1 MVIDERQWRIGQE
14 AGMTEAAWQRL
25 IQDAHALRSLIG
37 RQVRYLGQ
45 LYEITDIVLD
55 EDLMILS
62 ADEDSEVQEDSYGR
76 AHRLVPRQQSLRFR
90 DAEGHPTNLWQDLEF
105 IDGASGT

>member
-1 MVIDERQWRIGQE
+1 
-14 AGMTEAAWQRL
+14 MTEVAWQQL

-37 RQVRYLGQ
+37 RQVRYLDR

-105 IDGASGT
+105 IDGAPGT

>member
-1 MVIDERQWRIGQE
+1 MSQ
-14 AGMTEAAWQRL
+14 AALQHL
-25 IQDAHALRSLIG
+25 VQNAQALRELIG
-37 RQVRYLGQ
+37 CRVRYLGRT
-45 LYEITDIVLD
+45 YEITDIVLD

-76 AHRLVPRQQSLRFR
+76 AHRLVPKQQGLRFR

-105 IDGASGT
+105 LDGSPGL

>member
-1 MVIDERQWRIGQE
+1 MLIDERRRR
-14 AGMTEAAWQRL
+14 AGGSMKQAALQKL
-25 IQDAHALRSLIG
+25 IQDGRALRGLIG

-45 LYEITDIVLD
+45 DYEITDILLD

-76 AHRLVPRQQSLRFR
+76 AHRLVPRQQGLRFR
-90 DAEGHPTNLWQDLEF
+90 DAEGHPTHLWEDLEF
-105 IDGASGT
+105 LDGSFGI

>member
-1 MVIDERQWRIGQE
+1 MKVIPDGQE
-14 AGMTEAAWQRL
+14 AGVRKAALQKL
-25 IQDAHALRSLIG
+25 IGNAQALRALIG

-76 AHRLVPRQQSLRFR
+76 AHRLVPRQQNLRFR

-105 IDGASGT
+105 LDGAPDA